1 MKQTFSVTLC
11 PVGRAHLNAIA
22 VDYVIDFIKF
32 HKLLFELYFF
42 FSTLDRKNFLIDT
55 YYMYFRT
62 EGVILAKKN
71 FGEAD
76 RILTIY
82 TRDHGKITALA
93 KGVRRPKS
101 RKSGHVELGN
111 WCKIFVAKGKN
122 LDLLTE
128 VELKKAF
135 GVENFSQEKANKIYH
150 LLELVN
156 QLTAEKQKNPSVFI
170 LLVNFLK
177 KISKDEDFNLISVSF
192 KVKLLSNLGFF
203 SARNITNIKVKKVLG
218 IVEDGDYETI
228 KQKINLSRNS
238 YLKLLLFLDSM
249 IESLID
255 TKLKTNRFL
264 NGKFQT

>member
-1 MKQTFSVTLC
+1 
-11 PVGRAHLNAIA
+11 
-22 VDYVIDFIKF
+22 
-32 HKLLFELYFF
+32 
-42 FSTLDRKNFLIDT
+42 
-55 YYMYFRT
+55 MYFRT
-62 EGVILAKKN
+62 EGVILARKN

-76 RILTIY
+76 RLLTIC
-82 TRDHGKITALA
+82 TRDFGKITCIA
-93 KGVRRPKS
+93 KGVRRPRS
-101 RKSGHVELGN
+101 RKAGHVELGN

-177 KISKDEDFNLISVSF
+177 KISKDEDFNLISLTF
-192 KVKLLSNLGFF
+192 KVKLLSILGFF
-203 SARNITNIKVKKVLG
+203 SAKSVSDIRMKKLFA
-218 IVEDGDYETI
+218 IVEDEDFESI
-228 KQKINLSRNS
+228 KQQVKLGRNA

>member
-1 MKQTFSVTLC
+1 
-11 PVGRAHLNAIA
+11 
-22 VDYVIDFIKF
+22 
-32 HKLLFELYFF
+32 
-42 FSTLDRKNFLIDT
+42 
-55 YYMYFRT
+55 MYFRT
-62 EGVILAKKN
+62 EGVILAHKN

-82 TRDHGKITALA
+82 TKDFGKVSCIA

-101 RKSGHVELGN
+101 RKGGHVELGN
-111 WCKIFVAKGKN
+111 WCKVFIARGKN

-135 GVENFSQEKANKIYH
+135 GIENFSQEKANKIYH
-150 LLELVN
+150 LLELTN
-156 QLTAEKQKNPSVFI
+156 QLTAEKQKNPGVFI

-192 KVKLLSNLGFF
+192 KVKLLSILGFF
-203 SARNITNIKVKKVLG
+203 STRNIRNVKVKKVLD
-218 IVEDGDYETI
+218 IVEGEDYEII
-228 KQKINLSRNS
+228 KQKINLTQNS
-238 YLKLLLFLDSM
+238 YLKLLSFLDSM

-255 TKLKTNRFL
+255 TRLKTSRFL